1 MTNAMKQDTQFKV
14 AKLNICPY
22 YGNKVQ
28 IDCNGTMCNIQSTS
42 ATASRLSHVLH
53 GAGRGVGQAEGGGG
67 GGGDVPVQLQD
78 IHRLDS
84 TVFVSSRNLVRLR
97 DHLACMQSACVTCAQ
112 SGKPEGSLVGWVNRL
127 TKRAT
132 LWGN

>member
-1 MTNAMKQDTQFKV
+1 MTNSMKQDTQFKV

-42 ATASRLSHVLH
+42 ATASRLGHVLH

-67 GGGDVPVQLQD
+67 GDATGPTPR
-78 IHRLDS
+78 HTS
-84 TVFVSSRNLVRLR
+84 
-97 DHLACMQSACVTCAQ
+97 
-112 SGKPEGSLVGWVNRL
+112 VGFHCFCILKEPCKV
-127 TKRAT
+127 A
-132 LWGN
+132 

>member
-22 YGNKVQ
+22 YGNKAQ

-67 GGGDVPVQLQD
+67 GGDAPVQLQD

-84 TVFVSSRNLVRLR
+84 TVFVSSRNLVRLP
-97 DHLACMQSACVTCAQ
+97 DNLACMQSACVTCA
-112 SGKPEGSLVGWVNRL
+112 
-127 TKRAT
+127 
-132 LWGN
+132 

>member
-14 AKLNICPY
+14 TKLNICPY

-28 IDCNGTMCNIQSTS
+28 IDCNRTMCNIQSTS
-42 ATASRLSHVLH
+42 ATALRLGHVLH

-67 GGGDVPVQLQD
+67 GGDAPGQLQD

>member
-42 ATASRLSHVLH
+42 ATASRLGHVLH

-67 GGGDVPVQLQD
+67 GDAPVQLQG
-78 IHRLDS
+78 HTS
-84 TVFVSSRNLVRLR
+84 
-97 DHLACMQSACVTCAQ
+97 
-112 SGKPEGSLVGWVNRL
+112 VGFHCFCILKEPCKV
-127 TKRAT
+127 A
-132 LWGN
+132 

>member
-22 YGNKVQ
+22 YGNKAQ

-42 ATASRLSHVLH
+42 ATALRLGHVLH
-53 GAGRGVGQAEGGGG
+53 GAGRGVGQAEGE
-67 GGGDVPVQLQD
+67 GGGDAPVQLQD

-112 SGKPEGSLVGWVNRL
+112 SGKPAGSLVGWVNRL

>member
-42 ATASRLSHVLH
+42 ATASRLGHVLH
-53 GAGRGVGQAEGGGG
+53 GAGRGVWQAEREGGGNA
-67 GGGDVPVQLQD
+67 PSNSKTY
-78 IHRLDS
+78 I
-84 TVFVSSRNLVRLR
+84 
-97 DHLACMQSACVTCAQ
+97 
-112 SGKPEGSLVGWVNRL
+112 GWIPLFCILKEPCKV
-127 TKRAT
+127 A
-132 LWGN
+132 

>member
-42 ATASRLSHVLH
+42 ATA
-53 GAGRGVGQAEGGGG
+53 
-67 GGGDVPVQLQD
+67 
-78 IHRLDS
+78 
-84 TVFVSSRNLVRLR
+84 
-97 DHLACMQSACVTCAQ
+97 
-112 SGKPEGSLVGWVNRL
+112 
-127 TKRAT
+127 
-132 LWGN
+132 

>member
-42 ATASRLSHVLH
+42 ATALRLGHVLH
-53 GAGRGVGQAEGGGG
+53 GAGCGVGQAEGEGGE
-67 GGGDVPVQLQD
+67 DASNSKTY
-78 IHRLDS
+78 I
-84 TVFVSSRNLVRLR
+84 
-97 DHLACMQSACVTCAQ
+97 
-112 SGKPEGSLVGWVNRL
+112 GWIPL
-127 TKRAT
+127 FLYPQGT
-132 LWGN
+132 L

>member
-1 MTNAMKQDTQFKV
+1 MTNAMKQDMQFKV

-42 ATASRLSHVLH
+42 ATALRLGHFLH
-53 GAGRGVGQAEGGGG
+53 GAGRGVGQAEGE
-67 GGGDVPVQLQD
+67 GGGDAPVQLQD

-84 TVFVSSRNLVRLR
+84 TVFVSSRNLVR
-97 DHLACMQSACVTCAQ
+97 CMQSACVTCAQ
-112 SGKPEGSLVGWVNRL
+112 SCKPEGSLVGWVNRL